1 MLGTE
6 PPQAPYARVVGQILT
21 PDDMR
26 PAGDVTVVFTYSPY
40 VVSYGTA
47 YIERRVEVGVDPSG
61 ALYDPARGKSYV
73 DLIAPG
79 AGVTPAGQWLW
90 HIDVVASGD
99 YLLQG
104 DLALRQ
110 GTVVDIASVLTN
122 GDGMLANPFARQRP
136 AAGGAG
142 AADPAL
148 PGPTPPAGD
157 LAGLTARVE
166 NLTQVLNGLKT
177 EIADNKRAIDELK
190 AQPPGGGDGN
200 EVEMIDNG
208 DGTVTYKDKTVPQ
221 GTPEG

>member
-26 PAGDVTVVFTYSPY
+26 PAGDVTVVFTYGPY

-61 ALYDPARGKSYV
+61 ALYDPATGKSYV

-110 GTVVDIASVLTN
+110 GTVVDVASVLTT
-122 GDGMLANPFARQRP
+122 GDGMLANPFARRWGC
-136 AAGGAG
+136 GGRRSG
-142 AADPAL
+142 AARSD
-148 PGPTPPAGD
+148 
-157 LAGLTARVE
+157 TARGGPCGAYGACREPHAGVE
-166 NLTQVLNGLKT
+166 
-177 EIADNKRAIDELK
+177 RAEDRDRGQQEGDRR
-190 AQPPGGGDGN
+190 AQGAAPGRWG
-200 EVEMIDNG
+200 
-208 DGTVTYKDKTVPQ
+208 Q
-221 GTPEG
+221 Q